1 MRSTLLASL
10 AVTATLTSAFAPSI
24 ADACG
29 GYTGDPMPAVFA
41 VDDHTVHQLGGDR
54 WNRRAFVVLGATT
67 APADAAWEL
76 LAPRSYDSTQIA
88 DAPDPQQSTTFTLVG
103 PSGSRVVSSN
113 RRALLKHSFRIQNEH
128 SAIEVDVAEQARFQI
143 AVLGVQRDATWIP
156 STGVATTKATLAWV
170 RGQGLDTAYVY
181 VTKIQGTKIQV
192 ISAHQPNDIGLTS
205 FVVVDGTSRGAY
217 TGSPIGGLDLG
228 GKRYV
233 LLEREGLI
241 TPIAV

>member
-10 AVTATLTSAFAPSI
+10 ALTATLTSAFAPSI

-29 GYTGDPMPAVFA
+29 GYMRDPLPAVFA
-41 VDDHTVHQLGGDR
+41 VDDHSVHRVGTDR

-67 APADAAWEL
+67 APADATWEL

-88 DAPDPQQSTTFTLVG
+88 DAPDPQQSTTFTLIG

-113 RRALLKHSFRIQNEH
+113 RLALLKQTFRTPHEH

-143 AVLGVQRDATWIP
+143 AVLGVQRDAKWIE
-156 STGVATTKATLAWV
+156 STGIAATKNTLAWV
-170 RGQGLDTAYVY
+170 RKQGMDTSYVY
-181 VTKIQGTKIQV
+181 VAKFQGTKIQV
-192 ISAHQPNDIGLTS
+192 ISAHQSNIIGVTS
-205 FVVVDGTSRGAY
+205 FVIVDGESRGTFA
-217 TGSPIGGLDLG
+217 GSPIGGLDLG

-233 LLEREGLI
+233 LLEREGMI
-241 TPIAV
+241 TPVAV